1 MNRSYERERRYTSHL
16 FKKEKYNKNRSLRNQ
31 SSEYKSPM

>member
-1 MNRSYERERRYTSHL
+1 MKGKEGIHFIYL
-16 FKKEKYNKNRSLRNQ
+16 KKEKYNKNRSLRNQ